1 MQSAGQQ
8 CNCRAL
14 YRSRAQHLRPP
25 QVFRRPFPKLAGRR
39 QQACTCSA
47 EHRCT
52 CSAEQRHADLSRREA
67 LLAFGGAAAVALT
80 PLPSSAE
87 EGGPA
92 LLQAVTLGCIHHPRI
107 PRPEDCHNSL
117 QKQRPC
123 MAEPPRPPAMVAMEA
138 MLRRLQ
144 SEAVNLPSIHKTFRL
159 NARLAGSSAAI
170 CRYTFEYPATWKL
183 DTVNKVGPHGRACA
197 VSSTCHLFH
206 LCLCVPPYIA
216 WAGL

>member
-14 YRSRAQHLRPP
+14 HRSRAQHLRPP

-47 EHRCT
+47 EQRCT
-52 CSAEQRHADLSRREA
+52 CSVEQRHADLSRREA

-92 LLQAVTLGCIHHPRI
+92 LLQAVTLGCTHHPHI
-107 PRPEDCHNSL
+107 SRPEDCPNTL

-123 MAEPPRPPAMVAMEA
+123 MAEPPPPPAMVAMEA
-138 MLRRLQ
+138 MLRRLP
-144 SEAVNLPSIHKTFRL
+144 SEAVHRLSIHNHSESMPGLQGPLLLSAGTPLSTQPPGSLTQSTRW
-159 NARLAGSSAAI
+159 AHTEAIVQCCPLAIAFMYAFAAHP
-170 CRYTFEYPATWKL
+170 TL
-183 DTVNKVGPHGRACA
+183 
-197 VSSTCHLFH
+197 L
-206 LCLCVPPYIA
+206 
-216 WAGL
+216 

>member
-8 CNCRAL
+8 CSCRAL
-14 YRSRAQHLRPP
+14 PRSGAKPSL
-25 QVFRRPFPKLAGRR
+25 VFRRPVPTRAARR

-47 EHRCT
+47 E
-52 CSAEQRHADLSRREA
+52 QRHAHGLSRREA

-87 EGGPA
+87 EGGA
-92 LLQAVTLGCIHHPRI
+92 CTAAGHQSGCTRCLHTLRLRSC
-107 PRPEDCHNSL
+107 SVLL

-123 MAEPPRPPAMVAMEA
+123 MAEPPHPQVMVAMEA
-138 MLRRLQ
+138 MLRRLP
-144 SEAVNLPSIHKTFRL
+144 SEASICSLFNTITWLRF
-159 NARLAGSSAAI
+159 NARPAGFPAAI

-183 DTVNKVGPHGRACA
+183 DTVNKVGPHRGTCT
-197 VSSTCHLFH
+197 VSSTCHRFH
-206 LCLCVPPYIA
+206 ACLCTPPCIA